1 MLRNNRAEMPFGVMG
16 GHYQSFGHM
25 HLISKYLDFDLDLQE
40 TIDLPR
46 LFPLPGSNKVEVEVG
61 FPQTTLDAL
70 KAKGHKLVQSTKPI
84 GGAQAIHLNWSNNTL
99 TGASDPRKDGCALG
113 Y

>member
-1 MLRNNRAEMPFGVMG
+1 MG

-46 LFPLPGSNKVEVEVG
+46 LFPLPGSNKVEIEAG

-70 KAKGHKLVQSTKPI
+70 KAKGHELVQSTKPI